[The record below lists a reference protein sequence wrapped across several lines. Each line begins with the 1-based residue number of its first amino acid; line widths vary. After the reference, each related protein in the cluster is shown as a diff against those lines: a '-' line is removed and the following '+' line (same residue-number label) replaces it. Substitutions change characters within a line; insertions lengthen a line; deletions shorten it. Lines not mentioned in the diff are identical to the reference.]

1 MEAKLQSN
9 GDILLHF
16 GVKGM
21 RWGVRK
27 SKAQRIAD
35 RRQKRIKK
43 AQQKFN
49 RMKAK
54 EAKQL
59 GKLGITSYTLNKRIK
74 LRNNATKELDAKL
87 RYLQRNKRK
96 NRDAIKYA
104 KQSKDYYKNL
114 NDLAYN
120 RIEKNT
126 RNKKILATMA
136 AVGGVAM
143 SVPGVRKDVQ
153 KGATKIYYKLK
164 NKAMQG
170 SR

>member
-35 RRQKRIKK
+35 RRQKQIVK
-43 AQQKFN
+43 AQQKFKK
-49 RMKAK
+49 MKAK
-54 EAKQL
+54 ETKQL
-59 GKLGITSYTLNKRIK
+59 GKLGITNYTLNKRIK

-87 RYLQRNKRK
+87 RYLQKNKRK
-96 NRDAIKYA
+96 NRDAIKDV

-114 NDLAYN
+114 NNLAYN
-120 RIEKNT
+120 RIEKNM
-126 RNKKILATMA
+126 RNKKIVAAIAT
-136 AVGGVAM
+136 VGGAAM
-143 SVPGVRKDVQ
+143 SVPAVRKDAQ
-153 KGATKIYYKLK
+153 KGASKVYYKLK

-170 SR
+170 SH

>member
-27 SKAQRIAD
+27 SKAQRLAD
-35 RRQKRIKK
+35 RRQKRINK

-54 EAKQL
+54 ETKQL
-59 GKLGITSYTLNKRIK
+59 GKLGITNYTLNKRIK

-96 NRDAIKYA
+96 NRDAIKDA

-120 RIEKNT
+120 RIEKNI
-126 RNKKILATMA
+126 RNKKAVAAIA
-136 AVGGVAM
+136 AVGGAAM
-143 SVPGVRKDVQ
+143 SVPAVRKDVQ
-153 KGATKIYYKLK
+153 KGATKVYYKLK
-164 NKAMQG
+164 NTAMKYG
-170 SR
+170 R

>member
-27 SKAQRIAD
+27 SKAQRISD

-43 AQQKFN
+43 AQQKLN
-49 RMKAK
+49 QMKAK

-59 GKLGITSYTLNKRIK
+59 GKLGITNYTLNKRIK

-96 NRDAIKYA
+96 NRDAIKDA

-120 RIEKNT
+120 RIEKNI
-126 RNKKILATMA
+126 RNKKAVAAIA
-136 AVGGVAM
+136 AVGGAAM
-143 SVPGVRKDVQ
+143 SVPAVRKDVQ
-153 KGATKIYYKLK
+153 KGATKAYYKLK

-170 SR
+170 SH

>member
-43 AQQKFN
+43 AQQKFK

-54 EAKQL
+54 ETKQL
-59 GKLGITSYTLNKRIK
+59 GKLGITNYTLNKRIK

-96 NRDAIKYA
+96 NRDAIKDA

-120 RIEKNT
+120 RIEKNI
-126 RNKKILATMA
+126 RNKKAVAAIT
-136 AVGGVAM
+136 AVGGAAM
-143 SVPGVRKDVQ
+143 SVPAVRKDVQ
-153 KGATKIYYKLK
+153 KGATKVYYKLK
-164 NKAMQG
+164 NKIT
-170 SR
+170 

>member
-27 SKAQRIAD
+27 PKAQRLAD
-35 RRQKRIKK
+35 RRKK
-43 AQQKFN
+43 QITKAEKKFK
-49 RMKAK
+49 RMKSK

-59 GKLGITSYTLNKRIK
+59 DKLGVTSYTLNKRIK

-87 RYLQRNKRK
+87 RYLQKNKSK
-96 NRDAIKYA
+96 NRDAIKNA
-104 KQSKDYYKNL
+104 KQTKNYYRNL

-120 RIEKNT
+120 RMEKNA
-126 RNKKILATMA
+126 RNKKILAALAT
-136 AVGGVAM
+136 VGGTAM
-143 SVPGVRKDVQ
+143 SVPAVRKDVQ
-153 KGATKIYYKLK
+153 RGAGKVYHRLK
-164 NKAMQG
+164 KKAMNG
-170 SR
+170 SY